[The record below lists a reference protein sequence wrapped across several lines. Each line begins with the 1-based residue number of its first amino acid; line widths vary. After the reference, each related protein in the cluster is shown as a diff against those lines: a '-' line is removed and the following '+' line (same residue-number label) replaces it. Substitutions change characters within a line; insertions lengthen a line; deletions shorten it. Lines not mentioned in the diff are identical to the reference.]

1 MYKLRTGEKS
11 MPKISDV
18 FHEYG
23 FKDDRL
29 TLLAG
34 PCAIE
39 SYETCAEVVEELK
52 EITDELGINYVF
64 KSSFDK
70 ANRSSISS
78 DRGSGMEAGLEVLR
92 QIKENY
98 HVPIVTDVHESYQC
112 APVAEVAD
120 VLQIPAFLSRQT
132 DLLLAAAKTG
142 RVVNIKKAQFM
153 APEDIQ
159 SAVNKVASQNEHI
172 LVTERGTMFGYHQ
185 LVVDMTSLIQ
195 MRQTDYPVIF
205 DATHSVQI
213 PSGYGNHSGGN
224 RDYVFPLLRAALSI
238 GIDGIFAEVHP
249 NPPKAISDQ
258 DSQLYLSKARPILE
272 EANRLFHQHLE
283 NKAVYADEDLL

>member
-1 MYKLRTGEKS
+1 

-78 DRGSGMEAGLEVLR
+78 DRGAGMEAGLEVLR
-92 QIKENY
+92 KIKENY
-98 HVPIVTDVHESYQC
+98 NVPIVTDVHESYQC

-195 MRQTDYPVIF
+195 MSQTDYPVIF

>member
-1 MYKLRTGEKS
+1 
-11 MPKISDV
+11 MPQISDV
-18 FHEYG
+18 FKNYG
-23 FKDDRL
+23 FKNDRL

-39 SYETCAEVVEELK
+39 SYETCAEVAETLK
-52 EITDELGINYVF
+52 QITDELGINYVF

-70 ANRSSISS
+70 ANRSSIDSQ
-78 DRGSGMEAGLEVLR
+78 RGAGMAAGLKVLAK
-92 QIKENY
+92 IKENY
-98 HVPIVTDVHESYQC
+98 HVPIVTDVHEPYQC
-112 APVAEVAD
+112 EHVAEVAD
-120 VLQIPAFLSRQT
+120 VLQIPAYLSRQT
-132 DLLLAAAKTG
+132 DLLLAAGKTG

-159 SAVNKVASQNEHI
+159 TAVDKVATNDQHI

-195 MRQTDYPVIF
+195 MRATGYPVIF
-205 DATHSVQI
+205 DATHSVQV

-224 RDYVFPLLRAALSI
+224 RDYAFPLMRAALAI

-249 NPPKAISDQ
+249 NPPEAISDQ
-258 DSQLYLSKARPILE
+258 DSQLYLSKIRPILE
-272 EANRLFHQHLE
+272 NANRLFHEHLE
-283 NKAVYADEDLL
+283 MKAVYAHDDLL

>member
-1 MYKLRTGEKS
+1 

-39 SYETCAEVVEELK
+39 SYDTCAEVVEELK

-98 HVPIVTDVHESYQC
+98 HVPIVTDMHESYQC

>member
-1 MYKLRTGEKS
+1 

-39 SYETCAEVVEELK
+39 SYDTCAEVVEELK

-195 MRQTDYPVIF
+195 MRQTNYPVIF

-272 EANRLFHQHLE
+272 EANRLFHQQLE
-283 NKAVYADEDLL
+283 NKVVYADEDLL

>member
-1 MYKLRTGEKS
+1 

-39 SYETCAEVVEELK
+39 SYDTCAEVVEELK

-249 NPPKAISDQ
+249 NPPKSISDQ

-272 EANRLFHQHLE
+272 EANRLFHQQLE

>member
-1 MYKLRTGEKS
+1 
-11 MPKISDV
+11 MPQISDV
-18 FHEYG
+18 FQDYG
-23 FKDDRL
+23 FKNDRL

-39 SYETCAEVVEELK
+39 SYETCAEVAETLK
-52 EITDELGINYVF
+52 QITDELGINYVF

-70 ANRSSISS
+70 ANRSSIDSE
-78 DRGSGMEAGLEVLR
+78 RGAGMTSGLKVLAK
-92 QIKENY
+92 IKENY
-98 HVPIVTDVHESYQC
+98 HVPIVTDVHEPYQC
-112 APVAEVAD
+112 EPVAEVAD
-120 VLQIPAFLSRQT
+120 VLQIPAYLSRQT
-132 DLLLAAAKTG
+132 DLLLAAGKTG

-159 SAVNKVASQNEHI
+159 TAVDKVATSNPHI

-195 MRQTDYPVIF
+195 MRETGYPVIF
-205 DATHSVQI
+205 DATHSVQV

-224 RDYVFPLLRAALSI
+224 RDYAFPLMRAALAI

-258 DSQLYLSKARPILE
+258 DSQLYLSKIRPILE
-272 EANRLFHQHLE
+272 NANRLFHAHLE
-283 NKAVYADEDLL
+283 MKAVYAHDDLL

>member
-1 MYKLRTGEKS
+1 MAT
-11 MPKISDV
+11 ISDV
-18 FHEYG
+18 FQKYD

-39 SYETCAEVVEELK
+39 SYETCAEVVETLK
-52 EITDELGINYVF
+52 SITDELKINYVF

-70 ANRSSISS
+70 ANRTSINSS
-78 DRGSGMEAGLEVLR
+78 RGTGMEAGLKVLS
-92 QIKENY
+92 QIKNNY
-98 HVPIVTDVHESYQC
+98 NVPIVTDVHESYQC
-112 APVAEVAD
+112 DPVAEVAD
-120 VLQIPAFLSRQT
+120 VLQIPAYLSRQT
-132 DLLLAAAKTG
+132 DLLLAAGKTG

-159 SAVNKVASQNEHI
+159 SAVDKVAQSNQHI
-172 LVTERGTMFGYHQ
+172 LVTERGSMFGYHQ

-195 MRQTDYPVIF
+195 MRQTTYPIIF

-213 PSGYGNHSGGN
+213 PSGHGNHSGGN
-224 RDYVFPLLRAALSI
+224 RDYAFPLMRAALAM
-238 GIDGIFAEVHP
+238 GVDGIFAEVHP

-258 DSQLYLSKARPILE
+258 DSQLYLSKIRPILE
-272 EANRLFHQHLE
+272 NANKLFHEHLE
-283 NKAVYADEDLL
+283 MKKVYDHDDLL

>member
-1 MYKLRTGEKS
+1 
-11 MPKISDV
+11 MPQISDV
-18 FHEYG
+18 FQNYG
-23 FKDDRL
+23 FKNDRL

-39 SYETCAEVVEELK
+39 SYETCAEVAETLK
-52 EITDELGINYVF
+52 QITDELGINYVF

-70 ANRSSISS
+70 ANRSSIDSQ
-78 DRGSGMEAGLEVLR
+78 RGAGMAAGLKVLAK
-92 QIKENY
+92 IKENY
-98 HVPIVTDVHESYQC
+98 HVPIVTDVHEPYQC
-112 APVAEVAD
+112 EPVAEVAD
-120 VLQIPAFLSRQT
+120 VLQIPAYLSRQT
-132 DLLLAAAKTG
+132 DLLLAAGRTG

-159 SAVNKVASQNEHI
+159 TAVDKVATNDQHI

-195 MRQTDYPVIF
+195 MRETGYPVIF
-205 DATHSVQI
+205 DATHSVQV

-224 RDYVFPLLRAALSI
+224 RDYAFPLMRAALAI

-249 NPPKAISDQ
+249 NPPEAISDQ
-258 DSQLYLSKARPILE
+258 DSQLYLSKIRPILE
-272 EANRLFHQHLE
+272 NANRIFHEHLE
-283 NKAVYADEDLL
+283 MKAVYAHDDLL

>member
-1 MYKLRTGEKS
+1 MAT
-11 MPKISDV
+11 ISDV
-18 FHEYG
+18 FQKYD

-39 SYETCAEVVEELK
+39 SYETCAEVVETLK
-52 EITDELGINYVF
+52 SITDELKINYVF

-70 ANRSSISS
+70 ANRTSINSS
-78 DRGSGMEAGLEVLR
+78 RGAGMEAGLKVLS
-92 QIKENY
+92 QIKNNY
-98 HVPIVTDVHESYQC
+98 NVPIVTDVHESYQC
-112 APVAEVAD
+112 DPVAEVAD
-120 VLQIPAFLSRQT
+120 VLQIPAYLSRQT

-159 SAVNKVASQNEHI
+159 SAVDKVAQSNQHI
-172 LVTERGTMFGYHQ
+172 LVTERGSMFGYHQ

-195 MRQTDYPVIF
+195 MRQTTYPIIF

-213 PSGYGNHSGGN
+213 PSGHGNHSGGN
-224 RDYVFPLLRAALSI
+224 RDYAFPLMRAALAM
-238 GIDGIFAEVHP
+238 GVDGIFAEVHP

-258 DSQLYLSKARPILE
+258 DSQLYLSKIRPILE
-272 EANRLFHQHLE
+272 NANRLFHEHLE
-283 NKAVYADEDLL
+283 MKKVYDHDDLL

>member
-1 MYKLRTGEKS
+1 
-11 MPKISDV
+11 MPKISEV

-195 MRQTDYPVIF
+195 MRQTNYPVIF

-213 PSGYGNHSGGN
+213 PSGYGKIG
-224 RDYVFPLLRAALSI
+224 RAH
-238 GIDGIFAEVHP
+238 V
-249 NPPKAISDQ
+249 
-258 DSQLYLSKARPILE
+258 
-272 EANRLFHQHLE
+272 
-283 NKAVYADEDLL
+283 

>member
-1 MYKLRTGEKS
+1 
-11 MPKISDV
+11 MPKISEV

>member
-1 MYKLRTGEKS
+1 
-11 MPKISDV
+11 MPQISDV
-18 FHEYG
+18 FQNYG
-23 FKDDRL
+23 FKNDRL

-39 SYETCAEVVEELK
+39 SYETCAEVAETLK
-52 EITDELGINYVF
+52 QITDELGINYVF

-70 ANRSSISS
+70 ANRSSIDSQ
-78 DRGSGMEAGLEVLR
+78 RGAGMSAGLKVLAK
-92 QIKENY
+92 IKENY
-98 HVPIVTDVHESYQC
+98 HVPIVTDVHEPYQC
-112 APVAEVAD
+112 EPVAEVAD
-120 VLQIPAFLSRQT
+120 VLQIPAYLSRQT
-132 DLLLAAAKTG
+132 DLLLAAGKTG

-159 SAVNKVASQNEHI
+159 TAVDKVATNDQNI

-195 MRQTDYPVIF
+195 MRATGYPVIF
-205 DATHSVQI
+205 DATHSVQV

-224 RDYVFPLLRAALSI
+224 RDYAFPLMRAALAI

-249 NPPKAISDQ
+249 NPPEAISDQ
-258 DSQLYLSKARPILE
+258 DSQLYLSKIRPILE
-272 EANRLFHQHLE
+272 NANRLFHEHLE
-283 NKAVYADEDLL
+283 MKAVYAHDDLL

>member
-1 MYKLRTGEKS
+1 MAT
-11 MPKISDV
+11 ISDV
-18 FHEYG
+18 FQKYD

-39 SYETCAEVVEELK
+39 SYETCAEVVETLK
-52 EITDELGINYVF
+52 SITDELKINYVF

-70 ANRSSISS
+70 ANRTSINSS
-78 DRGSGMEAGLEVLR
+78 RGSGMEAGLKVLS
-92 QIKENY
+92 QIKKNY
-98 HVPIVTDVHESYQC
+98 NVPIVTDVHESYQC
-112 APVAEVAD
+112 DPVAEVAD
-120 VLQIPAFLSRQT
+120 VLQIPAYLSRQT
-132 DLLLAAAKTG
+132 DLLLAAGKTG

-159 SAVNKVASQNEHI
+159 SAVDKVAQSNQHI
-172 LVTERGTMFGYHQ
+172 LVTERGSMFGYHQ

-195 MRQTDYPVIF
+195 MRQTTYPIIF

-213 PSGYGNHSGGN
+213 PSGHGNHSGGN
-224 RDYVFPLLRAALSI
+224 RDYAFPLMRAALAM
-238 GIDGIFAEVHP
+238 GVDGIFAEVHP

-258 DSQLYLSKARPILE
+258 DSQLYLSKIRPILE
-272 EANRLFHQHLE
+272 NANKLFHEHLE
-283 NKAVYADEDLL
+283 MKKVYAHDDLL

>member
-1 MYKLRTGEKS
+1 
-11 MPKISDV
+11 MPQISDV
-18 FHEYG
+18 FQNYG
-23 FKDDRL
+23 FKNDRL

-39 SYETCAEVVEELK
+39 SYETCAEVAETLK
-52 EITDELGINYVF
+52 QITDELGINYVF

-70 ANRSSISS
+70 ANRSSIDSQ
-78 DRGSGMEAGLEVLR
+78 RGAGMAAGLKVLAK
-92 QIKENY
+92 IKENY
-98 HVPIVTDVHESYQC
+98 HVPIVTDVHEPYQC
-112 APVAEVAD
+112 EPVAEVAD
-120 VLQIPAFLSRQT
+120 VLQIPAYLSRQT
-132 DLLLAAAKTG
+132 DLLLAAGKTG

-159 SAVNKVASQNEHI
+159 TAVDKVATNDHNI

-195 MRQTDYPVIF
+195 MRATGYPVIF
-205 DATHSVQI
+205 DATHSVQV

-224 RDYVFPLLRAALSI
+224 RDYAFPLMRAALAI

-249 NPPKAISDQ
+249 NPPEAISDQ
-258 DSQLYLSKARPILE
+258 DSQLYLSKIRPILE
-272 EANRLFHQHLE
+272 NANRLFHEHLE
-283 NKAVYADEDLL
+283 MKAVYAHDDLL

>member
-1 MYKLRTGEKS
+1 MAT
-11 MPKISDV
+11 ISDV
-18 FHEYG
+18 FQKYD

-39 SYETCAEVVEELK
+39 SYETCAEVVETLK
-52 EITDELGINYVF
+52 SITDELKINYVF

-70 ANRSSISS
+70 ANRTSINSS
-78 DRGSGMEAGLEVLR
+78 RGAGMEAGLKVLS
-92 QIKENY
+92 QIKNNY
-98 HVPIVTDVHESYQC
+98 NVPIVTDVHESYQC
-112 APVAEVAD
+112 DPVAEVAD
-120 VLQIPAFLSRQT
+120 VLQTPAYLSRQT
-132 DLLLAAAKTG
+132 DLLLAAGKTG

-159 SAVNKVASQNEHI
+159 SAVDKVAQSNQHI
-172 LVTERGTMFGYHQ
+172 LVTERGSMFGYHQ

-195 MRQTDYPVIF
+195 MRQTTYPIIF

-213 PSGYGNHSGGN
+213 PSGHGNHSGGN
-224 RDYVFPLLRAALSI
+224 RDYAFPLMRAALAM
-238 GIDGIFAEVHP
+238 GVDGIFAEVHP

-258 DSQLYLSKARPILE
+258 DSQLYLSKIRPILE
-272 EANRLFHQHLE
+272 NANKLFHEHLE
-283 NKAVYADEDLL
+283 MKKVYDHDDLL

>member
-1 MYKLRTGEKS
+1 
-11 MPKISDV
+11 MPKISEV
-18 FHEYG
+18 FQEYG

-39 SYETCAEVVEELK
+39 SYETCVEVVEELK
-52 EITDELGINYVF
+52 KITDELGINYVF
-64 KSSFDK
+64 KASFDK
-70 ANRSSISS
+70 ANRSSMSS
-78 DRGSGMEAGLEVLR
+78 DRGAGMEAGLAVLR
-92 QIKENY
+92 TIKEEYN
-98 HVPIVTDVHESYQC
+98 VPIVTDVHESYQC

-120 VLQIPAFLSRQT
+120 VLQIPAYLSRQT

-159 SAVNKVASQNEHI
+159 SAVAKVETEDKHV

-195 MRQTDYPVIF
+195 MRETGYPVIF

-224 RDYVFPLLRAALSI
+224 RDYIFPLMRAALAI

-258 DSQLYLSKARPILE
+258 DSQLYLPKARPILE
-272 EANRLFHQHLE
+272 EANKLFHEHL
-283 NKAVYADEDLL
+283 NSKVVYADEDLL

>member
-1 MYKLRTGEKS
+1 
-11 MPKISDV
+11 MPQISDV
-18 FHEYG
+18 FQNYG
-23 FKDDRL
+23 FKNDRL

-39 SYETCAEVVEELK
+39 SYETCAEVAETLK
-52 EITDELGINYVF
+52 QITDELGINYVF

-70 ANRSSISS
+70 ANRSSIDSQ
-78 DRGSGMEAGLEVLR
+78 RGAGMAAGLKVLAK
-92 QIKENY
+92 IKENY
-98 HVPIVTDVHESYQC
+98 HVPIVTDVHEPYQC
-112 APVAEVAD
+112 EPVAEVAD
-120 VLQIPAFLSRQT
+120 VLQIPAYLSRQT
-132 DLLLAAAKTG
+132 DLLLAAGKTG

-159 SAVNKVASQNEHI
+159 TAVDKVATNDQHI

-195 MRQTDYPVIF
+195 MRETGYPVIF
-205 DATHSVQI
+205 DATHSVQV

-224 RDYVFPLLRAALSI
+224 RDYVFPLMRAALAI

-249 NPPKAISDQ
+249 NPPEAISDQ
-258 DSQLYLSKARPILE
+258 DSQLYLSKIRPILE
-272 EANRLFHQHLE
+272 NANRLFHEHLE
-283 NKAVYADEDLL
+283 MKAVYAHDDLL

>member
-1 MYKLRTGEKS
+1 
-11 MPKISDV
+11 MPKISEV

-39 SYETCAEVVEELK
+39 SYDTCAEVVEELK

>member
-1 MYKLRTGEKS
+1 MAT
-11 MPKISDV
+11 ISDV
-18 FHEYG
+18 FQKYD

-39 SYETCAEVVEELK
+39 SYETCAEVVETLK
-52 EITDELGINYVF
+52 SITDELKINYVF

-70 ANRSSISS
+70 ANRTSINSS
-78 DRGSGMEAGLEVLR
+78 RGAGMEAGLKVLS
-92 QIKENY
+92 QIKNNY
-98 HVPIVTDVHESYQC
+98 NVPIVTDVHESYQC
-112 APVAEVAD
+112 DPVAEVAD
-120 VLQIPAFLSRQT
+120 VLQIPAYLSRQT
-132 DLLLAAAKTG
+132 DLLLAAGKTG

-159 SAVNKVASQNEHI
+159 SAVDKVAQSNQHI
-172 LVTERGTMFGYHQ
+172 LVTERGSMFGYHQ

-195 MRQTDYPVIF
+195 MRQTTYPIIF

-213 PSGYGNHSGGN
+213 PSGHGNHSGGN
-224 RDYVFPLLRAALSI
+224 RDYAFPLMRAALAM
-238 GIDGIFAEVHP
+238 GVDGIFAEVHP

-258 DSQLYLSKARPILE
+258 DSQLYLSKIRPILE
-272 EANRLFHQHLE
+272 NANKLFHEHLE
-283 NKAVYADEDLL
+283 MKKVYDHDGLL

>member
-1 MYKLRTGEKS
+1 
-11 MPKISDV
+11 MPQISDV
-18 FHEYG
+18 FQNYG
-23 FKDDRL
+23 FKNDRL

-39 SYETCAEVVEELK
+39 SYETCAEVAETLK
-52 EITDELGINYVF
+52 QITDELGINYIF

-70 ANRSSISS
+70 ANRSSIDSQ
-78 DRGSGMEAGLEVLR
+78 RGAGMAAGLKVLAK
-92 QIKENY
+92 IKENY
-98 HVPIVTDVHESYQC
+98 HVPIVTDVHEPYQC
-112 APVAEVAD
+112 EPVAEVAD
-120 VLQIPAFLSRQT
+120 VLQIPAYLSRQT
-132 DLLLAAAKTG
+132 DLLLAAGKTG

-159 SAVNKVASQNEHI
+159 TAVDKVATNDQNI

-195 MRQTDYPVIF
+195 MRATGYPVIF
-205 DATHSVQI
+205 DATHSVQV

-224 RDYVFPLLRAALSI
+224 RDYAFPLMRAALAI

-249 NPPKAISDQ
+249 NPPEAISDQ
-258 DSQLYLSKARPILE
+258 DSQLYLSKIRPILE
-272 EANRLFHQHLE
+272 NANRLFHEHLE
-283 NKAVYADEDLL
+283 MKAVYAHDDLL

>member
-1 MYKLRTGEKS
+1 
-11 MPKISDV
+11 MPQISDV
-18 FHEYG
+18 FQDYG
-23 FKDDRL
+23 FKNDRL

-39 SYETCAEVVEELK
+39 SYETCAEVAETLK
-52 EITDELGINYVF
+52 QITDELGINYVF

-70 ANRSSISS
+70 ANRSSIDSE
-78 DRGSGMEAGLEVLR
+78 RGAGMTSGLKVLAK
-92 QIKENY
+92 IKENY
-98 HVPIVTDVHESYQC
+98 HVPIVTDVHEPYQC
-112 APVAEVAD
+112 EPVAEVAD
-120 VLQIPAFLSRQT
+120 VLQIPAYLSRQT
-132 DLLLAAAKTG
+132 DLLLAAGKTG

-159 SAVNKVASQNEHI
+159 TAVDKVATSNPHI

-195 MRQTDYPVIF
+195 MRETGYPVIF
-205 DATHSVQI
+205 DATHSVQV

-224 RDYVFPLLRAALSI
+224 RDYAFPLMRAALAI

-258 DSQLYLSKARPILE
+258 DSQLYLSKIRPILE
-272 EANRLFHQHLE
+272 NANRLFHEHLE
-283 NKAVYADEDLL
+283 MKAVYAHDDLL

>member
-1 MYKLRTGEKS
+1 
-11 MPKISDV
+11 MPQISDV
-18 FHEYG
+18 FQDYG
-23 FKDDRL
+23 FKNDRL

-39 SYETCAEVVEELK
+39 SYETCAEVAETLK
-52 EITDELGINYVF
+52 QITDELGINYVF

-70 ANRSSISS
+70 ANRSSIDSE
-78 DRGSGMEAGLEVLR
+78 RGAGMASGLKVLAK
-92 QIKENY
+92 IKENY
-98 HVPIVTDVHESYQC
+98 HVPIVTDVHEPYQC
-112 APVAEVAD
+112 EPVAEVAD
-120 VLQIPAFLSRQT
+120 VLQIPAYLSRQT
-132 DLLLAAAKTG
+132 DLLLAAGKTG

-159 SAVNKVASQNEHI
+159 TAVDKVATSNPHI

-195 MRQTDYPVIF
+195 MRETGYPVIF
-205 DATHSVQI
+205 DATHSVQV

-224 RDYVFPLLRAALSI
+224 RDYAFPLMRAALAI

-258 DSQLYLSKARPILE
+258 YSQLYLSKIRPILE
-272 EANRLFHQHLE
+272 NANRLFHEHLE
-283 NKAVYADEDLL
+283 MKAVYAHDDLL

>member
-1 MYKLRTGEKS
+1 
-11 MPKISDV
+11 MPQISDV
-18 FHEYG
+18 FQDYG
-23 FKDDRL
+23 FKNDRL

-39 SYETCAEVVEELK
+39 SYETCAEVAETLK
-52 EITDELGINYVF
+52 QITDELGINYVF

-70 ANRSSISS
+70 ANRSSIDSE
-78 DRGSGMEAGLEVLR
+78 RGAGMASGLKVLAK
-92 QIKENY
+92 IKENY
-98 HVPIVTDVHESYQC
+98 HVPIVTDVHEPYQC
-112 APVAEVAD
+112 EPVAEVAD
-120 VLQIPAFLSRQT
+120 VLQIPAYLSRQT
-132 DLLLAAAKTG
+132 DLLLAAGKTG

-159 SAVNKVASQNEHI
+159 TAVDRVATSNPHI

-195 MRQTDYPVIF
+195 MRETGYPVIF
-205 DATHSVQI
+205 DATHSVQV

-224 RDYVFPLLRAALSI
+224 RDYAFPLMRAALAI

-258 DSQLYLSKARPILE
+258 DSQLYLSKIRPILE
-272 EANRLFHQHLE
+272 NANRLFHEHLE
-283 NKAVYADEDLL
+283 MKAVYAHDDLL

>member
-1 MYKLRTGEKS
+1 
-11 MPKISDV
+11 MPQISDV
-18 FHEYG
+18 FQDYG
-23 FKDDRL
+23 FKNDRL

-39 SYETCAEVVEELK
+39 SYETCAEVAETLK
-52 EITDELGINYVF
+52 QITDELGINYVF

-70 ANRSSISS
+70 ANRSSIDSE
-78 DRGSGMEAGLEVLR
+78 RGAGMASGLKVLAK
-92 QIKENY
+92 IKENY
-98 HVPIVTDVHESYQC
+98 HVPIVTDVHEPYQC
-112 APVAEVAD
+112 EPVAEVAD
-120 VLQIPAFLSRQT
+120 VLQIPAYLSRQT
-132 DLLLAAAKTG
+132 DLLLAAGKTG

-159 SAVNKVASQNEHI
+159 TAVDKVATSNPHI

-195 MRQTDYPVIF
+195 MRETGYPVIF
-205 DATHSVQI
+205 DATHSVQV

-224 RDYVFPLLRAALSI
+224 RDYAFPLMRAALAI

-258 DSQLYLSKARPILE
+258 DSQLYLSKIRPILE
-272 EANRLFHQHLE
+272 NANRLFHEHLE
-283 NKAVYADEDLL
+283 MKAVYAHDDLL

>member
-1 MYKLRTGEKS
+1 
-11 MPKISDV
+11 MPKISEV
-18 FHEYG
+18 FQEYG

-52 EITDELGINYVF
+52 KITDELGINYVF

-70 ANRSSISS
+70 ANRSAISS
-78 DRGSGMEAGLEVLR
+78 DRGSGMETGLEILR
-92 QIKENY
+92 QIKEKYN
-98 HVPIVTDVHESYQC
+98 VPIVTDVHESYQC
-112 APVAEVAD
+112 ALVAEVAD
-120 VLQIPAFLSRQT
+120 VLQIPAYLSRQT

-159 SAVNKVASQNEHI
+159 SAVNKVASQDNEHI

-195 MRQTDYPVIF
+195 MRETGYPIIY

-224 RDYVFPLLRAALSI
+224 REYIFPLMRAALSI

-272 EANRLFHQHLE
+272 EANKLFHEHL
-283 NKAVYADEDLL
+283 NSKVVYADEDLL

>member
-1 MYKLRTGEKS
+1 MAT
-11 MPKISDV
+11 ISDV
-18 FHEYG
+18 FQKYD

-39 SYETCAEVVEELK
+39 SYETCAEVVETLK
-52 EITDELGINYVF
+52 SITDELKINYVF

-70 ANRSSISS
+70 ANRTSINSS
-78 DRGSGMEAGLEVLR
+78 RGAGMEAGLKVLS
-92 QIKENY
+92 QIKNNY
-98 HVPIVTDVHESYQC
+98 NVPIVTDVHESYQC

-120 VLQIPAFLSRQT
+120 VLQIPAYLSRQT
-132 DLLLAAAKTG
+132 DLLLAAGKTG

-159 SAVNKVASQNEHI
+159 SAVDKVAQSNQHI
-172 LVTERGTMFGYHQ
+172 LVTERGSMFGYHQ

-195 MRQTDYPVIF
+195 MRQTTYPIIF

-213 PSGYGNHSGGN
+213 PSGHGNHSGGN
-224 RDYVFPLLRAALSI
+224 RDYAFPLMRAALAM
-238 GIDGIFAEVHP
+238 GVDGIFAEVHP

-258 DSQLYLSKARPILE
+258 DSQLYLSKIRPILE
-272 EANRLFHQHLE
+272 NANKLFHEHLE
-283 NKAVYADEDLL
+283 MKKVYTHDDLL

>member
-1 MYKLRTGEKS
+1 
-11 MPKISDV
+11 MPKISEV
-18 FHEYG
+18 FQEYG

-52 EITDELGINYVF
+52 KITDELGINYVF

-70 ANRSSISS
+70 ANRSAISS
-78 DRGSGMEAGLEVLR
+78 DRGSGMETGLEILR
-92 QIKENY
+92 QIKEKYN
-98 HVPIVTDVHESYQC
+98 VPIVTDVHESYQC
-112 APVAEVAD
+112 ALVAEVAD
-120 VLQIPAFLSRQT
+120 VLQIPAYLSRQT

-159 SAVNKVASQNEHI
+159 SAVNKVASQDNEHI

-195 MRQTDYPVIF
+195 MRETGYPIIY
-205 DATHSVQI
+205 DATHSVQS

-224 RDYVFPLLRAALSI
+224 REYIFPLMRAALSI

-272 EANRLFHQHLE
+272 EANKLFHEHL
-283 NKAVYADEDLL
+283 NSKVVYADEDLL

>member
-1 MYKLRTGEKS
+1 
-11 MPKISDV
+11 MPQISDV
-18 FHEYG
+18 FQNYG
-23 FKDDRL
+23 FKNDRL

-39 SYETCAEVVEELK
+39 SYETCAEVAETLK
-52 EITDELGINYVF
+52 QITDELGINYVF

-70 ANRSSISS
+70 ANRSSIDSQ
-78 DRGSGMEAGLEVLR
+78 RGAGMAAGLKVLAK
-92 QIKENY
+92 IKENY
-98 HVPIVTDVHESYQC
+98 HVPIVTDVHEPYQC
-112 APVAEVAD
+112 EPVAEVAD
-120 VLQIPAFLSRQT
+120 VLQIPAYLSRQT
-132 DLLLAAAKTG
+132 DLLLAAGKTG

-159 SAVNKVASQNEHI
+159 TAVDKVATNDQNI

-195 MRQTDYPVIF
+195 MRETGYPVIF
-205 DATHSVQI
+205 DATHSVQV

-224 RDYVFPLLRAALSI
+224 RDYAFPLMRAALAI

-249 NPPKAISDQ
+249 NPPEAISDQ
-258 DSQLYLSKARPILE
+258 DSQLYLSKIRPILE
-272 EANRLFHQHLE
+272 NANRLFHEHLE
-283 NKAVYADEDLL
+283 MKAVYAHDDLL

>member
-1 MYKLRTGEKS
+1 
-11 MPKISDV
+11 MPKISEV
-18 FHEYG
+18 FQEYG

-52 EITDELGINYVF
+52 KITDELGINYVF

-70 ANRSSISS
+70 ANRSAISS
-78 DRGSGMEAGLEVLR
+78 DRGSGMETGLEILR
-92 QIKENY
+92 QIKEKYN
-98 HVPIVTDVHESYQC
+98 VPIVTDVHESYQC

-120 VLQIPAFLSRQT
+120 VLQIPAYLSRQT

-159 SAVNKVASQNEHI
+159 SAVNKVASQDNEHI

-195 MRQTDYPVIF
+195 MRETGYPIIY

-224 RDYVFPLLRAALSI
+224 REYVFPLMRAALSI
-238 GIDGIFAEVHP
+238 GIDGIFTEVHP

-272 EANRLFHQHLE
+272 EANKLFHEHL
-283 NKAVYADEDLL
+283 NSKVVYADEDLL

>member
-1 MYKLRTGEKS
+1 
-11 MPKISDV
+11 MPQISDV
-18 FHEYG
+18 FQNYG
-23 FKDDRL
+23 FKNDRL

-39 SYETCAEVVEELK
+39 SYETCAEVAETLK
-52 EITDELGINYVF
+52 QITDELGIKYVF

-70 ANRSSISS
+70 ANRSSIDSQ
-78 DRGSGMEAGLEVLR
+78 RGAGMAAGLKVLAN
-92 QIKENY
+92 IKENY
-98 HVPIVTDVHESYQC
+98 HVPIVTDVHEPYQC
-112 APVAEVAD
+112 EPVAEVAD
-120 VLQIPAFLSRQT
+120 VLQIPAYLSRQT
-132 DLLLAAAKTG
+132 DLLLAAGKTG

-159 SAVNKVASQNEHI
+159 TAVDKVATNDQNI

-195 MRQTDYPVIF
+195 MRATGYPVIF
-205 DATHSVQI
+205 DATHSVQV

-224 RDYVFPLLRAALSI
+224 RDYAFPLMRAALAI

-249 NPPKAISDQ
+249 NPPEAISDQ
-258 DSQLYLSKARPILE
+258 DSQLYLSKIRPILE
-272 EANRLFHQHLE
+272 NANRLFHEHLE
-283 NKAVYADEDLL
+283 MKAVYAHDDLL